1 MAEKISK
8 QRLEELFEEYL
19 TYTANVPEANL
30 FGHMLIAQ
38 RAINAITH
46 YDELPESEINLA
58 VIYLDYAIN
67 DSPEEID
74 KDYDR
79 IVELINERRNKL

>member
-8 QRLEELFEEYL
+8 QRLEKLFEEYL
-19 TYTANVPEANL
+19 TYTANVPEASL
-30 FGHMLIAQ
+30 FSHTLIAQ

-58 VIYLDYAIN
+58 SLYLDYAIN
-67 DSPEEID
+67 DNPEEID

-79 IVELINERRNKL
+79 IVQLINERRNRS

>member
-19 TYTANVPEANL
+19 TYTAKVPEARL
-30 FGHMLIAQ
+30 SAHTMIAR

-58 VIYLDYAIN
+58 VLSVNNAIRIIEILD
-67 DSPEEID
+67 
-74 KDYDR
+74 
-79 IVELINERRNKL
+79 ERRNKL